1 MPETTHRDQ
10 DETASALA
18 AWLEDHLPGASGVTV
33 GGIEAPP
40 TNGFSSETIMFEASW
55 HAAGGAEVARR
66 LVARVAPT
74 GHTVF
79 LEPDFAAQCRVVDA
93 VARSGAV
100 PLPRLVGTEEDP
112 SLLGAP
118 FLVMERVDGRIPTDN
133 PPFAAGGWVVD
144 AAPEEQERMWW
155 SGIEAMAAVHRLH
168 WGELGLQ
175 FLDDSRWGRAG
186 VDREL
191 GYYRAFLDWVC
202 GDDVPPVVAAT
213 LSWLEDNRPAEA
225 GPLAL
230 LWGDSRLGNLIFDDF
245 RCVAVLD
252 WEMTCLGQPE
262 MDLGWWLYF
271 DRQFTTALGMARPG
285 GFPTREETIRRYEE
299 LLGRPMVGVEF
310 YEVFAG
316 FRFAVIMARLAELL
330 QETDILPMDSDM
342 GRDNIATQLLAE
354 MLDLPRG

>member
-1 MPETTHRDQ
+1 MPETTHRDPEQ
-10 DETASALA
+10 TAAVLA
-18 AWLEDHLPGASGVTV
+18 SWLEGRLPGASGVSV

-40 TNGFSSETIMFEASW
+40 TNGFSSETIMFDASW
-55 HAAGGAEVARR
+55 RDAGGSGFDNR

-79 LEPDFAAQCRVVDA
+79 LEPDFAAQCRVLSA
-93 VARSGAV
+93 VAGSGAV
-100 PLPRLVGTEEDP
+100 PLPRLIGTEEDT

-118 FLVMERVDGRIPTDN
+118 FLVMERVEGLIPTDN

-144 AAPEEQERMWW
+144 AAPADQERMWW
-155 SGIEAMAAVHRLH
+155 SGIEAMAAVHRLD
-168 WGELGLQ
+168 WQALGLG
-175 FLDDSRWGRAG
+175 FLDDGRWGRAG
-186 VDREL
+186 IDREL
-191 GYYRAFLDWVC
+191 GYCRAFLDWVC
-202 GDDVPPVVAAT
+202 GSDVPPVVAAT
-213 LSWLEDNRPAEA
+213 LSWLEDHRPPEEA
-225 GPLAL
+225 PHAL

-245 RCVAVLD
+245 TCVAVLD

-285 GFPTREETIRRYEE
+285 GFPTRDATIRRYEE

-310 YEVFAG
+310 YEIFAG
-316 FRFAVIMARLAELL
+316 FRFTVIMARLAELL